1 MPDYETR
8 NEGSGMIQSERET
21 RHDAGARGDHVTRG
35 CCCAV
40 VKLQINDN
48 DVLVRDIKYVSK

>member
-1 MPDYETR
+1 MADYETR

-21 RHDAGARGDHVTRG
+21 RHDAGARGDHVTKG
-35 CCCAV
+35 CCCT

-48 DVLVRDIKYVSK
+48 DVVVRDIKYVFK